1 MLLVLLVKI
10 KKIVS
15 ALSGIML
22 NAKLVQQRS
31 IFMTQDERFDRLE
44 NMLRSIILNQ
54 QVLWDALMDIPDVPN
69 DTKPI
74 LKRIK

>member
-1 MLLVLLVKI
+1 
-10 KKIVS
+10 
-15 ALSGIML
+15 
-22 NAKLVQQRS
+22 
-31 IFMTQDERFDRLE
+31 MTTDERFDRLE

-69 DTKPI
+69 DSKPI

>member
-1 MLLVLLVKI
+1 
-10 KKIVS
+10 
-15 ALSGIML
+15 
-22 NAKLVQQRS
+22 
-31 IFMTQDERFDRLE
+31 MTTEERFDRLE